1 MLKLASQNIEFFY
14 RFIES
19 LFIVSFNRQFQQAG
33 YVITSLGQL
42 VDGFDNCFQ
51 RRTFFTQRLCAFR
64 FVPDIRLFEL
74 GVYFFEAFFLG
85 IIVKDTP

>member
-1 MLKLASQNIEFFY
+1 MLKFSRQSIEFFHS
-14 RFIES
+14 FIES
-19 LFIVSFNRQFQQAG
+19 FFVIGFNRQFQQTG
-33 YVITSLGQL
+33 YIITALGQL
-42 VDGFDNCFQ
+42 VDGFDNRFQ
-51 RRTFFTQRLCAFR
+51 RGTFFTQRLCTFR